1 MIKARLKEL
10 KKSFIVIFLVSL
22 LLVTPQIL
30 NHSLILGADSI
41 FHMNRIYDTYMQFK
55 TGNFNYFQ
63 TNYGFIQSG
72 RVVNAVYGPG
82 FAYILGVILLSV
94 HSWFKFQVITSFL
107 GFFISGYSM
116 YYLSRTMKVKRNIAL
131 MTAVLFMGSFWGTS
145 WEINQNFMT
154 WGIMLMPL
162 VVVMGLRMIDAD
174 TEKFKVIPLALIVS
188 FMIQVHML
196 SAAMSVV
203 VLGIFFIIAIIK
215 NDNKINLLL
224 KCISASVSALLLT
237 FNLWGSMLEL
247 FTSNTLYSPFAEED
261 MAGWTMNISTGNYD
275 YIHLGIV
282 MSILFIAQILVVFS
296 RIKEASLANKIV
308 TFTGAGFLLLSSN
321 VFPWKLVS
329 EHFPQL
335 QTFLQFPYRFNG
347 FAMVL
352 LLAGLGVTLSGITT
366 ISMKK
371 NLEIGLMVGCT
382 FVLYQA
388 YDSLQYT
395 NEYWNSNQP
404 IVKKSGLTYS
414 GHYSNKQIVRGLT
427 SSDLGLGI
435 SMVRKSNPDYLPE
448 YHGGT
453 NDSYGTY
460 DKKINKYEEKTS
472 KSVDKGTLKIKWTAK
487 SKNET
492 VELPVVVYKNSK
504 VLLNGKKLTK
514 KDLKLSTIGTPTVI
528 SRKKGQNTLSLS
540 YRSKIVTNKRLIVV
554 AFAWMV
560 SLLIVLITYF
570 KTIKIK
576 LRNRPSK

>member
-1 MIKARLKEL
+1 
-10 KKSFIVIFLVSL
+10 
-22 LLVTPQIL
+22 
-30 NHSLILGADSI
+30 
-41 FHMNRIYDTYMQFK
+41 
-55 TGNFNYFQ
+55 
-63 TNYGFIQSG
+63 
-72 RVVNAVYGPG
+72 
-82 FAYILGVILLSV
+82 
-94 HSWFKFQVITSFL
+94 
-107 GFFISGYSM
+107 
-116 YYLSRTMKVKRNIAL
+116 
-131 MTAVLFMGSFWGTS
+131 
-145 WEINQNFMT
+145 
-154 WGIMLMPL
+154 
-162 VVVMGLRMIDAD
+162 
-174 TEKFKVIPLALIVS
+174 
-188 FMIQVHML
+188 
-196 SAAMSVV
+196 
-203 VLGIFFIIAIIK
+203 
-215 NDNKINLLL
+215 
-224 KCISASVSALLLT
+224 
-237 FNLWGSMLEL
+237 MLEL

-296 RIKEASLANKIV
+296 RIKEASLANKVV

-388 YDSLQYT
+388 YDSLQHT

-414 GHYSNKQIVRGLT
+414 GHYSNKQIVRGFT